1 MTGKFSNRLWQE
13 WVARVVIA
21 LLLGA
26 GTYTLNGLEKS
37 IDRLNQG
44 VENLNNNMAVMR
56 ERNARDDQ
64 RITTLEKMVE
74 GICADIKEYHQ
85 TWRK

>member
-1 MTGKFSNRLWQE
+1 MTGRYGIGVAWQD
-13 WVARVVIA
+13 WVAKLIIA

-26 GTYTLNGLEKS
+26 GTYTLNGLDKS

-44 VENLNNNMAVMR
+44 VANLNHNMTIMR

-64 RITTLEKMVE
+64 RITTLEKTVE
-74 GICADIKEYHQ
+74 GLCADMKEYG
-85 TWRK
+85 RNK